1 MARLISLSIDLSK
14 IDKSK
19 IKTSEKGG
27 QYYDVTIAVNDEV
40 NKFGQD
46 VSMYES
52 QTKEEREAKAAKKF
66 LGNGKTFWSSEAKAQ
81 PKQETK
87 NESNL
92 PF

>member
-19 IKTSEKGG
+19 IKTSDKGG
-27 QYYDVTIAVNDEV
+27 QYYDVTISVNDEV

-52 QTKEEREAKAAKKF
+52 QSKEDREAKAAKKY
-66 LGNGKTFWSSEAKAQ
+66 LGNGKAFWSSEAK

-87 NESNL
+87 NDSDL
-92 PF
+92 RF

>member
-19 IKTSEKGG
+19 IKTSDKGG
-27 QYYDVTIAVNDEV
+27 QYYDVTISVNDEV

-52 QTKEEREAKAAKKF
+52 QSKDEREAKASKKY
-66 LGNGKTFWSSEAKAQ
+66 LGNGKTFWSSEAK

-87 NESNL
+87 NDSDL
-92 PF
+92 RF